1 MKNLKLFKEMQNRK
15 VEEGTTLED
24 KIDDIADPKN
34 KKKKNKD

>member
-24 KIDDIADPKN
+24 IDDIADPKN
-34 KKKKNKD
+34 K